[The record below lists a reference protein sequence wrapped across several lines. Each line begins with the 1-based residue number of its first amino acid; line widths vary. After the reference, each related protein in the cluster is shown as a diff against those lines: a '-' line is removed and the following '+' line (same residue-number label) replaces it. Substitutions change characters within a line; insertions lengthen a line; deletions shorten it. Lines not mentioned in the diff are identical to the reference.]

1 MGIFPFP
8 PCSEVPTNAVAALA
22 TRASSPQVAAHH
34 AHAGTAVLS
43 VGLAGLLGS
52 FKGTGNFLKAPG
64 TPTGCDGAA
73 SPPPAEH
80 PSLLGFLPLI
90 KSRSSSLSCFFF
102 WHSRNASWAS
112 LKPWADFPP
121 AHPNVLT
128 SSCWW
133 DRTKPVLGLQMSS
146 NKLLLV
152 LEPKPCTPPTQR
164 PPFPQPRNQPVPYEP
179 LLTEIHDALKIYIC
193 RKMPEESPRSS

>member
-1 MGIFPFP
+1 MGASPFP

-22 TRASSPQVAAHH
+22 TRASPPQMVAHH

-52 FKGTGNFLKAPG
+52 FKGTGNFLKALG
-64 TPTGCDGAA
+64 TPTGCDGSA

-90 KSRSSSLSCFFF
+90 KGRSSSLSCFFF

-112 LKPWADFPP
+112 LKSWADFPP
-121 AHPNVLT
+121 AHPSVLT

-133 DRTKPVLGLQMSS
+133 DRTKPVLGLQTSS
-146 NKLLLV
+146 NCSSPAGPGAQTLH
-152 LEPKPCTPPTQR
+152 PPPTPSTR
-164 PPFPQPRNQPVPYEP
+164 R
-179 LLTEIHDALKIYIC
+179 
-193 RKMPEESPRSS
+193 SPSQETSLFHTNLY